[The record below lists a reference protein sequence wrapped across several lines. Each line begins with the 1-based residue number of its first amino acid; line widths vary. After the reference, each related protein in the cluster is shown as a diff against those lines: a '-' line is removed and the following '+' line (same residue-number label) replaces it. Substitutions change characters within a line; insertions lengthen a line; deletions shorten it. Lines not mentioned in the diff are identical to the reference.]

1 MAAAD
6 RRELI
11 LEALQSVAPD
21 IDTAGID
28 EHSNFR
34 DQYEIDSVD
43 FLNFVLA
50 LERRLAISIA
60 EADYPSL
67 SSLAG
72 CLRYLADRGLAP

>member
-1 MAAAD
+1 MAMAAAD

-11 LEALQSVAPD
+11 LEALQGVAPD

-50 LERRLAISIA
+50 LERRLAIA

-67 SSLAG
+67 SSLGG